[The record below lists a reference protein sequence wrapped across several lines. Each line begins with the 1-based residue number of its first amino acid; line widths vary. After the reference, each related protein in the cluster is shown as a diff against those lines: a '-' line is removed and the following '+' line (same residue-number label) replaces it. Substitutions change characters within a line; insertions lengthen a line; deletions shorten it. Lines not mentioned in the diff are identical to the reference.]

1 MDEAK
6 DDEYHAEHVL
16 CAQEEQMFALF
27 KIEI

>member
-16 CAQEEQMFALF
+16 CVQEEQLFALF
-27 KIEI
+27 EIEI